1 MDVNTIESKLL
12 LFCKNS
18 KSFTLF
24 NGSGFSV
31 FGELFKEY
39 ILLSIN
45 SDKISINLKLCDK
58 IDKKLSDFESK
69 YCFNDLKKS
78 KEFLQL
84 LCFYLS
90 YRNFFN
96 FFKYSSNFTRKL
108 LQINTI
114 SYLNE
119 MGCGSGSPGSGNFA
133 MFYAIIVFNE
143 TRDPNDLRI
152 INWFNYMD
160 MNINSDGFW
169 GNKHITYALQNG
181 YHQYEIYN
189 FFKKEPPVNINI
201 KKILNSQDSN
211 GHFGPFSGGGGC
223 FDFDTV
229 DLIYKID
236 NSDYNERI
244 DLSLLKLYNN
254 LILEQQLDGG
264 FSESPYITDFK
275 NTIAHIFIYTIKNF
289 NIPRLKFFVRTLLSF
304 GRNLIL
310 PTHWSSNHRKYNQ
323 SDTWNSWFR
332 LLTIYKINNRIYKKT
347 DKSKIFPF
355 PGIAFK

>member
-1 MDVNTIESKLL
+1 MNINTIESNLL

-18 KSFTLF
+18 KKFTLF
-24 NGSGFSV
+24 HQSGFSV

-45 SDKISINLKLCDK
+45 PDKIDINLELCDK
-58 IDKKLSDFESK
+58 IDKKLKDFESK
-69 YCFNDLKKS
+69 NCFNKLKKS

-90 YRNFFN
+90 YRNFFG
-96 FFKYSSNFTRKL
+96 FFKYSSDFTLKL
-108 LQINTI
+108 LEIGTI
-114 SYLNE
+114 SYLDE
-119 MGCGSGSPGSGNFA
+119 MGCGKGNPGSGNFA

-143 TRDPNDLRI
+143 TRDSNDFRI
-152 INWFNYMD
+152 IKWFNYMD
-160 MNINSDGFW
+160 NNINSDGFW

-189 FFKKEPPVNINI
+189 FFKKVPPVNINI
-201 KKILNSQDSN
+201 NKILNSQDSL
-211 GHFGPFSGGGGC
+211 GHFGPFAGGGGC

-236 NSDYNERI
+236 NSDFNEKI
-244 DLSLLKLYNN
+244 DKSLLKLYNN
-254 LILEQQLDGG
+254 LLFEQQLDGG
-264 FSESPYITDFK
+264 FCESPYILNFK
-275 NTIAHIFIYTIKNF
+275 NSIFHIFIYTITNF
-289 NIPRLKFFVRTLLSF
+289 NIPRFKFFIKTLLSF
-304 GRNLIL
+304 GKNLIL
-310 PTHWSSNHRKYNQ
+310 PTHWSPNHRKYNQ

-332 LLTIYKINNRIYKKT
+332 LLTIFKINNRIYKNT